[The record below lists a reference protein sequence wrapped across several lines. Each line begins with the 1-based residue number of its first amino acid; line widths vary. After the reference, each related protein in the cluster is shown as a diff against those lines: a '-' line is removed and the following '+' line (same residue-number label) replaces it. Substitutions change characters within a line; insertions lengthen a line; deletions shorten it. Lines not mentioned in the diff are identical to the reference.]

1 MSSGLRWTLIYLVM
15 TLGAFFYPGGRG
27 RVMVLP
33 FLFMAMLAGLFA
45 HAQRAAARDDQNEEE
60 S

>member
-1 MSSGLRWTLIYLVM
+1 MSSGTRWSLIYALLTVGSY
-15 TLGAFFYPGGRG
+15 LYPGGRG

-33 FLFMAMLAGLFA
+33 FLFMAIIAMLFA
-45 HAQRAAARDDQNEEE
+45 SAQRSAARQDAEE

>member
-1 MSSGLRWTLIYLVM
+1 MSSGTRWMLIYLVM
-15 TLGAFFYPGGRG
+15 TVASFLYPGGRG

-33 FLFMAMLAGLFA
+33 FLFMGIIAMLFA
-45 HAQRAAARDDQNEEE
+45 SAQRSAARADADEEE

>member
-1 MSSGLRWTLIYLVM
+1 MSSGFRWTLIYLVM
-15 TLGAFFYPGGRG
+15 TVLAFLYPGGRG

-45 HAQRAAARDDQNEEE
+45 HAQRAAARADKEE

>member
-1 MSSGLRWTLIYLVM
+1 MSSGLRWTLIYTVL
-15 TLGAFFYPGGRG
+15 TIGSYLYPGGRG

-33 FLFMAMLAGLFA
+33 FAFMAIIAALFA
-45 HAQRAAARDDQNEEE
+45 HAQRAAAHEDVEE

>member
-1 MSSGLRWTLIYLVM
+1 MSSGTRWMLIYFAM
-15 TLGAFFYPGGRG
+15 TVGSYFYPGGRG

-33 FLFMAMLAGLFA
+33 FFFMAILAMLFA
-45 HAQRAAARDDQNEEE
+45 SAQRSAARDDPEE

>member
-1 MSSGLRWTLIYLVM
+1 MSSGLRWTLIYMVL
-15 TLGAFFYPGGRG
+15 TLLSYLYPGGRG

-45 HAQRAAARDDQNEEE
+45 HAQRAAAREENNEE

>member
-1 MSSGLRWTLIYLVM
+1 MSSGLRWTLIYTVL
-15 TLGAFFYPGGRG
+15 TLLSYLYPGGRG

-45 HAQRAAARDDQNEEE
+45 HAQRAAAREDQNEE

>member
-1 MSSGLRWTLIYLVM
+1 MTSGLRWAIIYLFC

-33 FLFMAMLAGLFA
+33 FMFMSIIAFLFA
-45 HAQRAAARDDQNEEE
+45 SAQRAAAREDDEE

>member
-33 FLFMAMLAGLFA
+33 FLFMAIIAGLFA
-45 HAQRAAARDDQNEEE
+45 HAQRAAARADREEE

>member
-1 MSSGLRWTLIYLVM
+1 MSSGLRWKLIYLVM
-15 TLGAFFYPGGRG
+15 TLGAHFYPGGRG

-33 FLFMAMLAGLFA
+33 FLFMAIIAMLFA
-45 HAQRAAARDDQNEEE
+45 SAQRSAARGDDEE

>member
-1 MSSGLRWTLIYLVM
+1 MSSGTRWSLIYLALTVGSY
-15 TLGAFFYPGGRG
+15 LYPGGRG

-33 FLFMAMLAGLFA
+33 FLFMAIIAMLFA
-45 HAQRAAARDDQNEEE
+45 SAQRSAARRDAEE

>member
-1 MSSGLRWTLIYLVM
+1 MFSGTRWSLIYLVM
-15 TLGAFFYPGGRG
+15 TLGSFLYPGGRG

-33 FLFMAMLAGLFA
+33 FLFMSIIAMLFA
-45 HAQRAAARDDQNEEE
+45 SAQRSAARGDEEE

>member
-1 MSSGLRWTLIYLVM
+1 MTSGLRWAIIYLGC

-33 FLFMAMLAGLFA
+33 FMFMSIIAFLFA
-45 HAQRAAARDDQNEEE
+45 SAQRAAARADDEE

>member
-1 MSSGLRWTLIYLVM
+1 MSSGRRWSLIYFVM
-15 TLGAFFYPGGRG
+15 TFAAFFYPGGRG

-33 FLFMAMLAGLFA
+33 FLFMAIIASLFA
-45 HAQRAAARDDQNEEE
+45 SAQRSAAREDEEE

>member
-1 MSSGLRWTLIYLVM
+1 MNSGTRWGLIYLVM
-15 TLGAFFYPGGRG
+15 TVASYLYPGGRG

-33 FLFMAMLAGLFA
+33 FLFMAIIAMLFA
-45 HAQRAAARDDQNEEE
+45 SAQRSAAREEENEET

>member
-1 MSSGLRWTLIYLVM
+1 MTSGLRWALIYLAM
-15 TLGAFFYPGGRG
+15 TLGSFFYPGGRG

-33 FLFMAMLAGLFA
+33 FFFMATIAFLFA
-45 HAQRAAARDDQNEEE
+45 SAQRAAARADAEDEE

>member
-1 MSSGLRWTLIYLVM
+1 MSSGLRWTLIYTVL
-15 TLGAFFYPGGRG
+15 TLASFLYPGGRG

-33 FLFMAMLAGLFA
+33 FLFMAMIAALFA
-45 HAQRAAARDDQNEEE
+45 HAQRAAARQDEEE

>member
-1 MSSGLRWTLIYLVM
+1 MSSGLRWTLIWFVM
-15 TLGAFFYPGGRG
+15 TVASYLYPGGRG

-45 HAQRAAARDDQNEEE
+45 HAQRAAAREDDEE

>member
-1 MSSGLRWTLIYLVM
+1 MSSGLRWSLIWLAMTVASYL
-15 TLGAFFYPGGRG
+15 YPGGRG

-33 FLFMAMLAGLFA
+33 FFFMAIIAGLFA
-45 HAQRAAARDDQNEEE
+45 HAQRAAARADREEE

>member
-1 MSSGLRWTLIYLVM
+1 MSSGLRWALIYLVM
-15 TLGAFFYPGGRG
+15 TLASYLYPGGRG

-33 FLFMAMLAGLFA
+33 VLFMAMLAGLFA
-45 HAQRAAARDDQNEEE
+45 HAQRAAAREDNEE

>member
-1 MSSGLRWTLIYLVM
+1 MSSGTRWSLIYLVL

-33 FLFMAMLAGLFA
+33 FLFMAIIAMLFA
-45 HAQRAAARDDQNEEE
+45 SAQRSAAREDDEE

>member
-1 MSSGLRWTLIYLVM
+1 MSSGLRWTLIYLVF
-15 TLGAFFYPGGRG
+15 TLLSYFYPGGRG

-33 FLFMAMLAGLFA
+33 FFFMAMLAALFA
-45 HAQRAAARDDQNEEE
+45 HAQRAARRSADEE

>member
-1 MSSGLRWTLIYLVM
+1 MLSGTRWSLIYVVM

-33 FLFMAMLAGLFA
+33 FLFMAIIAMLFA
-45 HAQRAAARDDQNEEE
+45 SAQRSAARADDEE

>member
-1 MSSGLRWTLIYLVM
+1 MRSGTRWTLIYLAM
-15 TLGAFFYPGGRG
+15 TVGAFFYPGGRG

-33 FLFMAMLAGLFA
+33 FFFMSILAMLFA
-45 HAQRAAARDDQNEEE
+45 SAQRSAARQDEEE

>member
-1 MSSGLRWTLIYLVM
+1 MSSGLRWTLIYSVL
-15 TLGAFFYPGGRG
+15 TLLSYLYPGGRG

-33 FLFMAMLAGLFA
+33 FLFMAWIAALFA
-45 HAQRAAARDDQNEEE
+45 HAQRAAAKQDEEE

>member
-1 MSSGLRWTLIYLVM
+1 MSSGLRWMLIYLVM

-27 RVMVLP
+27 RVVVLP
-33 FLFMAMLAGLFA
+33 FLFMAILAGLFA
-45 HAQRAAARDDQNEEE
+45 NAQRAAAREDDEE

>member
-1 MSSGLRWTLIYLVM
+1 MSSGLRWTLIYLVF
-15 TLGAFFYPGGRG
+15 TVLSFVYPGGRG

-33 FLFMAMLAGLFA
+33 FLFMALIAGLFA
-45 HAQRAAARDDQNEEE
+45 HAQRSAARMEEEEE

>member
-1 MSSGLRWTLIYLVM
+1 MTSGLRWAIIYFGL

-33 FLFMAMLAGLFA
+33 FLFMSIIALLFA
-45 HAQRAAARDDQNEEE
+45 SAQRSAAREDDEET
-60 S
+60 

>member
-1 MSSGLRWTLIYLVM
+1 MSSGTRWMLIYFALTV
-15 TLGAFFYPGGRG
+15 GSYFYPGGRG

-33 FLFMAMLAGLFA
+33 FFFMAILAMLFA
-45 HAQRAAARDDQNEEE
+45 SAQRSAAREDTEE

>member
-1 MSSGLRWTLIYLVM
+1 MLIYFVM
-15 TLGAFFYPGGRG
+15 TLASFLYPGGRG

-33 FLFMAMLAGLFA
+33 FLFMAVIAMLFA
-45 HAQRAAARDDQNEEE
+45 SAQRSAAREDEEE

>member
-1 MSSGLRWTLIYLVM
+1 MVSGTRWALAYVVM
-15 TLGAFFYPGGRG
+15 TVASYMYPGGRG

-33 FLFMAMLAGLFA
+33 FLFMAILAGLFA
-45 HAQRAAARDDQNEEE
+45 NAQRAAAREDRNEEE

>member
-1 MSSGLRWTLIYLVM
+1 MSPGTRWMLIYFAM
-15 TLGAFFYPGGRG
+15 TVGAYFYPGGRG

-33 FLFMAMLAGLFA
+33 FFFMAILAMLFA
-45 HAQRAAARDDQNEEE
+45 SAQRSAAREDTEE